1 MKEKLRIGISSGWE
15 SGQLV
20 EGWPLIYTIRNLV
33 QVIEREGH
41 IHYVLPV
48 LDKPTAPVI
57 EEMLGILDG
66 VILSGEV
73 LSIKRNVVNELKTN
87 ILRSSNPLRYDNEAS
102 IILAARKRKLSIL
115 GICRG
120 FQVMAMELGGEVLD
134 GDVNINNY
142 IIHQQGT
149 LFPPTKAVHTINI
162 MQGSLLHQLLGKD
175 RVMVNS
181 FHRQAVLKV
190 PNNFSVSAISEDEV
204 IEGMESRHGSIQLGL
219 QFHPEMLPEKIWGQ
233 FFHNWLILIGS

>member
-1 MKEKLRIGISSGWE
+1 MKEKLKIGISSGWE
-15 SGQLV
+15 PGQLV
-20 EGWPLIYTIRNLV
+20 EGWPLTYAIRNLV
-33 QVIEREGH
+33 QVVEREGH
-41 IHYVLPV
+41 IPYVLPV
-48 LDKPTAPVI
+48 LDNPSAAVM

-73 LSIKRNVVNELKTN
+73 LSIKRNVVDELKTN

-102 IILAARKRKLSIL
+102 IIRAAGKRKLPIL

-134 GDVNINNY
+134 GDVNRDNY

-149 LFPPTKAVHTINI
+149 FFPPTKAVHTVNI
-162 MQGSLLHQLLGKD
+162 IQGSLLHQLLEKD

-190 PNNFSVSAISEDEV
+190 PDNFSVSATSEDEV
-204 IEGMESRHGSIQLGL
+204 IEGMESRHGSILLGL
-219 QFHPEMLPEKIWGQ
+219 QFHPEMLPEKIWGR
-233 FFHNWLILIGS
+233 FFHNWLLLVGS